1 MKRVLMGLAAIAAM
15 TCIPQTTSAQ
25 SAADLTLVHGIPG
38 ATVDLSVD
46 GTVVIDAFV
55 PGSLANISSFAGQT
69 LQNVT
74 VTDDVSGDV
83 VIGPIASLVIPES
96 GSHSIVAHLDDEGT
110 AVLSTFENNTDATTT
125 AEARFTLRHTAVA
138 GAVDLIIGSERPIV
152 GATNGQSA
160 EIELADGPLTGA
172 EIAPTGGAA
181 IAAIATLELQAD
193 TNTIVYAVGSVD
205 DDTLDFVV
213 QEVDLD
219 TAAATTTTTVAGATT
234 TTVAG
239 ATTTTTT
246 VAGATTTST
255 STTVVPTAVN
265 TGSPL
270 GGSSSTTLVVVA
282 LAGLALAGTAMV
294 ARRHV

>member
-15 TCIPQTTSAQ
+15 ACIPQTTSAQ

-55 PGSLANISSFAGQT
+55 PGSLANISSFAGST

-74 VTDDVSGDV
+74 ITDDVSGDV
-83 VIGPIASLVIPES
+83 VIGPIASLVVPES
-96 GSHSIVAHLDDEGT
+96 GSHSIVAHLDDAGT
-110 AVLSTFENNTDATTT
+110 AVLSTFENNTDETTT
-125 AEARFTLRHTAVA
+125 GDARLTLRHTAAA
-138 GAVDLIIGSERPIV
+138 GAVDLLVGTDRPIV

-160 EIELADGPLTGA
+160 ELELAAGALTGA
-172 EIAPTGGAA
+172 EIAPTGGDA
-181 IAAIATLELQAD
+181 IAALTTLDLEAD

-213 QEVDLD
+213 QVVDLI
-219 TAAATTTTTVAGATT
+219 AASAATTTTVAGATTTTVAGATT

-239 ATTTTTT
+239 ATTTTT
-246 VAGATTTST
+246 
-255 STTVVPTAVN
+255 VVPSAVN

-270 GGSSSTTLVVVA
+270 GGTSSTTLLVVA
-282 LAGLALAGTAMV
+282 LGGLALAGTAMV

>member
-1 MKRVLMGLAAIAAM
+1 MKRVLMGLAAIAAL

-38 ATVDLSVD
+38 TTVDLSVD
-46 GTVVIDAFV
+46 GTIVIDAFV

-74 VTDDVSGDV
+74 VTDDATGDI
-83 VIGPIASLVIPES
+83 VIGPVASLVIPDS
-96 GSHSIVAHLDDEGT
+96 GSHSLVAHLDAAGV
-110 AVLSTFENNTDATTT
+110 AVLSTFENNAEPTATG
-125 AEARFTLRHTAVA
+125 EARLTLRHTAEA
-138 GAVDLIIGSERPIV
+138 PAVDLIIGDQRPIV

-160 EIELADGPLTGA
+160 ELELPAGSLTDAQLAPTGDVAIA
-172 EIAPTGGAA
+172 EIATLDLAA
-181 IAAIATLELQAD
+181 N

-213 QEVDLD
+213 QIVDLEV
-219 TAAATTTTTVAGATT
+219 TAATTTTVAGATT

-239 ATTTTTT
+239 ATTTT
-246 VAGATTTST
+246 VAGATTTT
-255 STTVVPTAVN
+255 SAVPSAVN

-270 GGSSSTTLVVVA
+270 GGTSTTTLVIVA
-282 LAGLALAGTAMV
+282 LGGLVLAGGAMV
-294 ARRHV
+294 ARRAV

>member
-25 SAADLTLVHGIPG
+25 NAADLTLVHGIPG
-38 ATVDLSVD
+38 TTVDLSVD

-74 VTDDVSGDV
+74 VTDDATGDI
-83 VIGPIASLVIPES
+83 VIGPVASLVIPES
-96 GSHSIVAHLDDEGT
+96 GSHSIVAHLDAAGV
-110 AVLSTFENNTDATTT
+110 AVLSTFENNAKPTTT
-125 AEARFTLRHTAVA
+125 GEARLTLRHTAEA
-138 GAVDLIIGSERPIV
+138 PAVDLVIGDQRPIV

-160 EIELADGPLTGA
+160 ELELPDGSLTDAQLAPTGDVAIA
-172 EIAPTGGAA
+172 EIATLDLAA
-181 IAAIATLELQAD
+181 N

-213 QEVDLD
+213 QIVDFAV
-219 TAAATTTTTVAGATT
+219 TATTTTTVAGATT
-234 TTVAG
+234 TT
-239 ATTTTTT
+239 
-246 VAGATTTST
+246 TTSA
-255 STTVVPTAVN
+255 VPTAVN

-270 GGSSSTTLVVVA
+270 GGTSTTTLVVVA
-282 LAGLALAGTAMV
+282 LGGLVLAGGAMV
-294 ARRHV
+294 ARRTV

>member
-38 ATVDLSVD
+38 TTVDLSVD

-74 VTDDVSGDV
+74 VTDDATGDI
-83 VIGPIASLVIPES
+83 VIGPVASLVIPDS
-96 GSHSIVAHLDDEGT
+96 GSYSIVAHLDAAGV
-110 AVLSTFENNTDATTT
+110 AVLSTFENNAEPTATG
-125 AEARFTLRHTAVA
+125 EARLTLRHTAEA
-138 GAVDLIIGSERPIV
+138 PAVDLIIGDQRPIV
-152 GATNGQSA
+152 DAINGQSA
-160 EIELADGPLTGA
+160 ELELPAGSLTDAQLAPTGDVAIA
-172 EIAPTGGAA
+172 EIATLDLAA
-181 IAAIATLELQAD
+181 N

-213 QEVDLD
+213 QIVDFEV
-219 TAAATTTTTVAGATT
+219 AATTTTTVAGATT

-239 ATTTTTT
+239 ATTTT
-246 VAGATTTST
+246 VAGATTTT
-255 STTVVPTAVN
+255 SAVPSAVN

-270 GGSSSTTLVVVA
+270 GGTSTTTLVVVA
-282 LAGLALAGTAMV
+282 LGGLVLAGGAMV
-294 ARRHV
+294 ARRAV

>member
-15 TCIPQTTSAQ
+15 TWIPQSTSAQ

-38 ATVDLSVD
+38 TTVDLSVD

-74 VTDDVSGDV
+74 ITDDVSGDL
-83 VIGPIASLVIPES
+83 VIGPIASLVVPES
-96 GSHSIVAHLDDEGT
+96 GSHSIVAHLDADGT
-110 AVLSTFENNTDATTT
+110 AVLSTFENNTDDTTT
-125 AEARFTLRHTAVA
+125 AEARLTLRHTAAA
-138 GAVDLIIGSERPIV
+138 GAVDLIIGTDRSIV

-160 EIELADGPLTGA
+160 ELELADGPLTDA
-172 EIAPTGGAA
+172 EIAPTGGDA
-181 IAAIATLELQAD
+181 IAAIATLDLEAD
-193 TNTIVYAVGSVD
+193 TNTIIYAVGSVD

-213 QEVDLD
+213 QIVDLD
-219 TAAATTTTTVAGATT
+219 AAAAATTTTVAGATT

-239 ATTTTTT
+239 ATTTT
-246 VAGATTTST
+246 VAGATT
-255 STTVVPTAVN
+255 TTVVPTAVN

-270 GGSSSTTLVVVA
+270 GDSSSTTLVVVA
-282 LAGLALAGTAMV
+282 LGGLALAGTAMV

>member
-1 MKRVLMGLAAIAAM
+1 MKRVFMGLAAIAAIA
-15 TCIPQTTSAQ
+15 CIPQTTSAQ

-38 ATVDLSVD
+38 TTVDLTVD

-74 VTDDVSGDV
+74 VTDDATDDV
-83 VIGPIASLVIPES
+83 VIGPIASLVIPAS
-96 GSHSIVAHLDDEGT
+96 GSHSLVAHLDADGT
-110 AVLSTFENNTDATTT
+110 PVLSTFENNTADASTGD
-125 AEARFTLRHTAVA
+125 ARLTLRHTAEA
-138 GAVDLIIGSERPIV
+138 PAVDLIVGDQRPIV

-160 EIELADGPLTGA
+160 ELELPDGALTDAQLAPTGDVAIA
-172 EIAPTGGAA
+172 EIATLDLAA
-181 IAAIATLELQAD
+181 N
-193 TNTIVYAVGSVD
+193 TNTIVYAVGSVE

-213 QEVDLD
+213 QIVDFAV
-219 TAAATTTTTVAGATT
+219 TAP
-234 TTVAG
+234 
-239 ATTTTTT
+239 TTTTT
-246 VAGATTTST
+246 VAGATTTSA
-255 STTVVPTAVN
+255 VPTAVN

-282 LAGLALAGTAMV
+282 LGGLALAGGAMF

>member
-1 MKRVLMGLAAIAAM
+1 MKRVLMGLAAIAAL

-38 ATVDLSVD
+38 TTVDLSVD
-46 GTVVIDAFV
+46 GTIVIDAFV

-74 VTDDVSGDV
+74 VTDDATGDI
-83 VIGPIASLVIPES
+83 VIGPVASLVIPDS
-96 GSHSIVAHLDDEGT
+96 GSYSIVAHLDATGV
-110 AVLSTFENNTDATTT
+110 AVLSTFENNAEPTATG
-125 AEARFTLRHTAVA
+125 EARLTLRHTAEA
-138 GAVDLIIGSERPIV
+138 PAVDLIIGDQRPIV

-160 EIELADGPLTGA
+160 ELELPAGSLTDAQLAPTGDVAIA
-172 EIAPTGGAA
+172 EIATLDLAA
-181 IAAIATLELQAD
+181 N

-213 QEVDLD
+213 QIVDLEV
-219 TAAATTTTTVAGATT
+219 TAATTTTVAGATTTTVAGATT

-246 VAGATTTST
+246 SA
-255 STTVVPTAVN
+255 VPSAVN

-270 GGSSSTTLVVVA
+270 GGTSTTTLVVVA
-282 LAGLALAGTAMV
+282 LGGLVLAGGAMV
-294 ARRHV
+294 ARRAV